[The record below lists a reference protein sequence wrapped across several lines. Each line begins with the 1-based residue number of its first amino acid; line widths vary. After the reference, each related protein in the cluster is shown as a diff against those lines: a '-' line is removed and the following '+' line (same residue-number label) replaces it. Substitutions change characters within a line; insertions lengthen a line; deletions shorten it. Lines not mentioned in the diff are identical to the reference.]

1 MQPTKHL
8 ILNKELDLVS
18 LNNKFFKNK
27 TIDKYYEVSLASNS
41 EHLDERVFFKERT
54 MNLTPSKFTPF
65 ARQGYTNKFQK
76 QTLGN
81 KLGVPVKPTKEQTFN
96 SHRVLNYEAIEKEI

>member
-1 MQPTKHL
+1 MNEERWDFLSPENIHYNYKKL
-8 ILNKELDLVS
+8 
-18 LNNKFFKNK
+18 
-27 TIDKYYEVSLASNS
+27 DKYYEVSLASNS